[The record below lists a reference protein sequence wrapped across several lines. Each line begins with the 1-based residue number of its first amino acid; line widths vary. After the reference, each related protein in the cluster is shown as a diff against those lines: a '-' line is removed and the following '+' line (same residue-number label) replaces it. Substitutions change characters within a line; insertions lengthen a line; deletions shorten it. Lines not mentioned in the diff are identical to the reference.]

1 MRSSGVRQLF
11 FLWGPVALYA
21 GFISY
26 LSAQPSLHL
35 PSALPDKVAH
45 GVEFAVLAALLWRAG
60 AGGFRRGLTW
70 GQTLAII
77 AGCAFYSVVDEIHQS
92 FVPGRDSSL
101 RDAAADMTGALLS
114 LAAMWTLTHFIRRRR
129 KTDRPAGVPALTL
142 LSKEGCRLCDD
153 AEEVL
158 RKMQEEIAFTWEKVD
173 IATDSALAR
182 EYAFDVPV
190 VLIEGRKVFKH
201 RIDPDRLRRRLLR
214 PPEGMAR

>member
-1 MRSSGVRQLF
+1 VRASRVRRLL

-26 LSAQPSLHL
+26 LSAQPSLNL
-35 PSALPDKVAH
+35 PSAFPDKLAH
-45 GVEFAVLAALLWRAG
+45 GVEFGVLAALLWRAS
-60 AGGFRRGLTW
+60 AGGFFGGLTW
-70 GQTLAII
+70 GRALAIVG
-77 AGCAFYSVVDEIHQS
+77 GCGLYAAVDEIHQS

-101 RDAAADMTGALLS
+101 RDAAADMAGAMLS
-114 LAAMWTLTHFIRRRR
+114 LGAMWTITQLLRRRS
-129 KTDRPAGVPALTL
+129 RPGLPGRPVLTL

-158 RKMQEEIAFTWEKVD
+158 RSLQKEIAFTWEKVD

-182 EYAFDVPV
+182 YAFDVPV

-201 RIDPDRLRRRLLR
+201 RIDPDKLRRRLLQS
-214 PPEGMAR
+214 PEGMAR